1 MSARYDRE
9 SKIVTVTVT
18 DLVEH
23 VMRSG
28 DINSSPSAKRSGGGG
43 GMEAGNTAHK
53 IRQSQKTGDVY
64 SEDIYN
70 SEVTLAVE
78 AHCGNIDFVVNG
90 RADGVIIT
98 PEGGYII
105 EEIKSISYPLEFVSA
120 DMEPAH
126 FAQGLCYAYMLC
138 VMNGIGEAEIR
149 LTYVRQG
156 SGESRIFSRTMN
168 RNDLKEYFYS
178 ILSAFV
184 PFAEL
189 AALRGGE
196 GVDQLKNMKF
206 PFSGIRDGQRDFIV
220 EAHRTIRRKKR
231 LLVTAPTGIGK
242 TISALF
248 PAVKSLGD
256 GHADKVFYFTAKT
269 ITGIAALDA
278 AKKMCEQAPLL
289 RCIMITS
296 RDRSCDGIEADSQNF
311 DFAPPKRGKDGK
323 PILPKPKEKTSSRGE
338 SCNPMMCSRAAGHYD
353 RVNGAI
359 IDILQNHSV
368 IDREIIAEYAAKHM
382 VCPYEFSLDLSE
394 FCDIVVCDYNYLFD
408 PQVSFRRYF
417 KEVTENYVFLIDE
430 AHNLSDRAREMYSA
444 ELKLSE
450 FTEFASF
457 VGEEDTS
464 LHTLAEIAVKQFTDL
479 KKFCE
484 EINLNSDGSESGFY
498 MSTEIP
504 SGLGDMLE
512 KFVGG
517 CEEIMRRDGGIVRE
531 FFALYF
537 KIKEFLKIFEIYDK
551 KHTSY
556 IEVADGDIK
565 CRLLCLDPSELL
577 NGAMKKGRAS
587 ILFSATLTP
596 LDYFADILGCNEP
609 LYQNHAS
616 LELES
621 PYEKENLCLCA
632 VDTVSTKYADREK
645 SEEDIATVICAAVSG
660 KEGNYIAYFP
670 SYKYMT
676 SVYKIFTAKYPK
688 IKCVIQRASMSEEVR
703 EKFLRQFDANP
714 DAIVKQTMVSFC
726 VLGGIFSEGIDLRG
740 DKLLGAIIVGV
751 GLPGLSTELN
761 IIRDYYE
768 STRENGYDYAYVYP
782 GMNKVLQ
789 AAGRVIRSETDKGI
803 TILIDDRFATP
814 KYKQLLPQ
822 HWHHLKYTG
831 TPKALY
837 KVVKAFWEGNA

>member
-1 MSARYDRE
+1 MRYDRE
-9 SKIVTVTVT
+9 SKVVAVTVT

-28 DINSSPSAKRSGGGG
+28 DINSAASAKRGGDSSRGG
-43 GMEAGNTAHK
+43 GMEAGITAHK
-53 IRQSQKTGDVY
+53 IRQSQMTGDIY
-64 SEDIYN
+64 SEEIYN
-70 SEVTLAVE
+70 PEVTLSVN
-78 AHCGNIDFVVNG
+78 AHCEGVDFIVNG

-98 PEGGYII
+98 PGGGYII
-105 EEIKSISYPLEFVSA
+105 EEIKSISYPLEYVSA

-138 VMNGIGEAEIR
+138 VMNGSGEVEVR
-149 LTYVRQG
+149 LTYVKQG
-156 SGESRIFSRTMN
+156 TGESRVFSRTMG
-168 RNDLKEYFYS
+168 RDDLQNYFYS

-189 AALRGGE
+189 AALRGGD
-196 GVDQLKNMKF
+196 GIDQLNKMRF
-206 PFSGIRDGQRDFIV
+206 PFTGIRDGQKDFIV
-220 EAHRTIRRKKR
+220 ESHRVIRRKKR

-242 TISALF
+242 TISALY
-248 PAVKSLGD
+248 PAVKSIGEGLC
-256 GHADKVFYFTAKT
+256 DKVFYFTAKT
-269 ITGIAALDA
+269 ITGISALDA

-296 RDRSCDGIEADSQNF
+296 RERSCDGIETEPF
-311 DFAPPKRGKDGK
+311 DFSPPKRGKDGK
-323 PILPKPKEKTSSRGE
+323 LIMPKKKEKSGVRGE

-368 IDREIIAEYAAKHM
+368 LDRETIAEYAVKHM

-408 PQVSFRRYF
+408 PTVAFQRYF

-450 FTEFASF
+450 FTEFADF
-457 VGEEDTS
+457 VGQEDTS
-464 LHTLAEIAVKQFTDL
+464 LHALAEIAVRQFTGL

-484 EINLNSDGSESGFY
+484 EITLNSDGSESGFY

-512 KFVGG
+512 KFISA

-531 FFALYF
+531 FFTLYF
-537 KIKEFLKIFEIYDK
+537 KIREFLKTFEIYDK

-577 NGAMKKGRAS
+577 NNAMKKGRAS

-609 LYQNHAS
+609 LYQNHVS
-616 LELES
+616 LELAS

-632 VDTVSTKYADREK
+632 VDTVSTKFADREQ
-645 SEEDIATVICAAVSG
+645 SEENIATIVAAAVSA
-660 KEGNYIAYFP
+660 KAGNYIAYFP
-670 SYKYMT
+670 SYKYM
-676 SVYKIFTAKYPK
+676 SAVHKVFQAKYPK
-688 IKCVIQRASMSEEVR
+688 IKSVVQRPSMSEEVR
-703 EKFLRQFDANP
+703 EKFLRQFEADTNSSDP
-714 DAIVKQTMVSFC
+714 QTMISFC
-726 VLGGIFSEGIDLRG
+726 VLGGIFSEGIDLQG

-768 STRENGYDYAYVYP
+768 ATRENGYDYAYVYP

-789 AAGRVIRSETDKGI
+789 AAGRVIRSERDKGI
-803 TILIDDRFATP
+803 TILIDDRFASA
-814 KYKQLLPQ
+814 KYKQLLPP

-837 KVVKAFWEGNA
+837 KVTQAFWERDLP